1 MDSRVDSGVDPGVDS
16 GAVLALYEETLAR
29 TREMLDAARAGDWDG
44 LVQRERSRAL
54 LVERL
59 KEHDPDPARDAAT
72 LERKREIL
80 LEISRADEQI
90 NTLTQDWMHELR
102 DVLGGLGTLQR
113 LT

>member
-1 MDSRVDSGVDPGVDS
+1 VDARFDS
-16 GAVLALYEETLAR
+16 GAVLGLYELALAR

-44 LVQRERSRAL
+44 LVQRERERAV

-59 KEHDPDPARDAAT
+59 KEHDPDPARDGAMQ
-72 LERKREIL
+72 ERKREIL

-90 NTLTQDWMHELR
+90 HTLTQDWMHELR

>member
-1 MDSRVDSGVDPGVDS
+1 VDSRVDSA
-16 GAVLALYEETLAR
+16 AVLALYEQVLER
-29 TREMLDAARAGDWDG
+29 TREMLDAAREGDWDG
-44 LVQRERSRAL
+44 LVQREHERAL

-80 LEISRADEQI
+80 MEIFRADEQI
-90 NTLTQDWMHELR
+90 QTLTQDWMHELR
-102 DVLGGLGTLQR
+102 DVLGSLGTLQR